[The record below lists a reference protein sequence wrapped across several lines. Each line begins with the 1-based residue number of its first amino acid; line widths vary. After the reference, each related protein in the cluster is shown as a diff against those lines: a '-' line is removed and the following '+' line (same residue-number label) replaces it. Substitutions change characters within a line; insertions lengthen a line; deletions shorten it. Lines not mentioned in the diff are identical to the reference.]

1 MGQPFYLFEIAL
13 LSCFGGRLFALG
25 CRGFVRLLIILLAA
39 HAAAF
44 AGVAK
49 RGRSQQGDKNEEV
62 FHGAFSLALFGSSR
76 KSHCFTLYAL

>member
-1 MGQPFYLFEIAL
+1 MF
-13 LSCFGGRLFALG
+13 SRRLFALG
-25 CRGFVRLLIILLAA
+25 CRGFVRLFIFLLAA

-62 FHGAFSLALFGSSR
+62 FHGAFSLPFFGSSR
-76 KSHCFTLYAL
+76 KPHSFTLYAL